1 MSRKTTTTK
10 GIKIIVKPATDNAY
24 RERFAKANGKVIPF
38 DVPIIVE
45 ERDIRVLQRMKEP
58 KKAIEERVDVH
69 KIMNQMQI
77 SQEKA
82 NRIAR
87 TGERDMNNNGVS
99 FVPKYFVQIV

>member
-24 RERFAKANGKVIPF
+24 KEKFAKANGKVIPF

-45 ERDIRVLQRMKEP
+45 QRDIRVLQSLKEP
-58 KKAIEERVDVH
+58 RKMEQKRVNVH
-69 KIMNQMQI
+69 NIMDQMQI
-77 SQEKA
+77 TQEKA
-82 NRIAR
+82 NKIAR
-87 TGERDMNNNGVS
+87 SNDRDMSTGGIQ

>member
-24 RERFAKANGKVIPF
+24 REKFAKANGKVIPF

-45 ERDIRVLQRMKEP
+45 ERDIKVLQRMKEP
-58 KKAIEERVDVH
+58 KKAIQERIDVN
-69 KIMNQMQI
+69 KIMDQMQI

-82 NRIAR
+82 NKIAR
-87 TGERDMNNNGVS
+87 SNDKDMNSNGVS